1 MIYCVLGEEM
11 LLFYKKCCDHN
22 PLLSQ
27 DLSLTELA
35 CAPQVSPTASY
46 QEIIQVRS
54 EKLATSDK
62 IILSQVS
69 PNYSLDTKNSLI
81 ASGNVISNNHYVL

>member
-46 QEIIQVRS
+46 QEIIQVRL
-54 EKLATSDK
+54 EKLARSDNSFSIRFLQ
-62 IILSQVS
+62 IIYWTL
-69 PNYSLDTKNSLI
+69 
-81 ASGNVISNNHYVL
+81 

>member
-11 LLFYKKCCDHN
+11 ILCSKEKYCDHS
-22 PLLSQ
+22 LTRFLSQ

-46 QEIIQVRS
+46 QEIIQVYRAQWGY
-54 EKLATSDK
+54 EEPDSD
-62 IILSQVS
+62 SHV
-69 PNYSLDTKNSLI
+69 LDK
-81 ASGNVISNNHYVL
+81 

>member
-1 MIYCVLGEEM
+1 M

-35 CAPQVSPTASY
+35 CSPQVSPTASY
-46 QEIIQVRS
+46 QEIIQVIS
-54 EKLATSDK
+54 HSLTCFSKLF
-62 IILSQVS
+62 IE
-69 PNYSLDTKNSLI
+69 
-81 ASGNVISNNHYVL
+81 HYK